1 MRTGICA
8 AAGVIGGIVA
18 TLFGGW
24 DRGLETLVI
33 FMAIDY
39 ISGFV
44 VAGVFKRSPKTET
57 GALES
62 RAGWK
67 GLCRKCMTLL
77 LVLVAHRLDLA
88 MSITYCRDAV
98 VIGFVINEALS
109 IIENAGI
116 MGVPY
121 PEPIRKALEVLGKK
135 TQVDPQE
142 EHADADEG
150 R

>member
-1 MRTGICA
+1 MRTGICT

-142 EHADADEG
+142 EHDDADEG

>member
-1 MRTGICA
+1 MRTSICVGLGA
-8 AAGVIGGIVA
+8 VVGFIA
-18 TLFGGW
+18 TMLGGW
-24 DRGLETLVI
+24 DKGLETLVI

-44 VAGVFKRSPKTET
+44 VAGIFKRSHKTET

-62 RAGWK
+62 RASWK

-135 TQVDPQE
+135 TQVDPPE
-142 EHADADEG
+142 EPDDGDESQ
-150 R
+150 

>member
-39 ISGFV
+39 MSGFV

-88 MSITYCRDAV
+88 MSISYCRDAV

-142 EHADADEG
+142 ERDDKNEG
-150 R
+150 Q